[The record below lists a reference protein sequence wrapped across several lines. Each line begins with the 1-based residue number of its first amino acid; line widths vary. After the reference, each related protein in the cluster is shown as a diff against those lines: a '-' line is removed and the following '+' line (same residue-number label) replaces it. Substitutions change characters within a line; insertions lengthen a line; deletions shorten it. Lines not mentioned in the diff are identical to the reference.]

1 MTGRL
6 KRHYVVVTSED
17 GGAVYES
24 DPLPDVGTRDDA
36 PANKTWRDNPTA
48 YRLWQD
54 DLSTIRAVEI
64 AIAMNAL
71 ETQRS
76 KDRRA
81 EAARRRDA

>member
-6 KRHYVVVTSED
+6 KRHYVAVDQRD
-17 GGAVYES
+17 GNGAAVFQL
-24 DPLPDVGTRDDA
+24 DPNLGG
-36 PANKTWRDNPTA
+36 
-48 YRLWQD
+48 YSGHSYSLWQD

-64 AIAMNAL
+64 ATAMNAL

>member
-6 KRHYVVVTSED
+6 KRHYVVVDQRD
-17 GGAVYES
+17 GTGAAVFQL
-24 DPLPDVGTRDDA
+24 DPNLGGY
-36 PANKTWRDNPTA
+36 WGHS
-48 YRLWQD
+48 YSLWQD

-64 AIAMNAL
+64 ATAMNAL

>member
-6 KRHYVVVTSED
+6 KRHYVAVKNGCD
-17 GGAVYES
+17 GHAVFELTPRPGYY
-24 DPLPDVGTRDDA
+24 PL
-36 PANKTWRDNPTA
+36 

-54 DLSTIRAVEI
+54 DLSAARAVEI
-64 AIAMNAL
+64 AAAMNAL

-81 EAARRRDA
+81 EARRRRES

>member
-1 MTGRL
+1 MGRL
-6 KRHYVVVTSED
+6 KRHYVAVTSED

-24 DPLPDVGTRDDA
+24 DP
-36 PANKTWRDNPTA
+36 NKTWRDNPTA
-48 YRLWQD
+48 YRLLQD
-54 DLSTIRAVEI
+54 NLSTIRAVEI
-64 AIAMNAL
+64 ATVMNAL

>member
-6 KRHYVVVTSED
+6 KKHYVAIEHDD
-17 GGAVYES
+17 GNHGVFELVQRPGYH
-24 DPLPDVGTRDDA
+24 PL
-36 PANKTWRDNPTA
+36 

-54 DLSTIRAVEI
+54 DLSAARAVEI
-64 AIAMNAL
+64 ATAMNAL

>member
-6 KRHYVVVTSED
+6 KRHYVAVENGCD
-17 GGAVYES
+17 GHAVYELTPRPGYY
-24 DPLPDVGTRDDA
+24 PL
-36 PANKTWRDNPTA
+36 

-64 AIAMNAL
+64 ATAMNAL